1 MKTDIDIFTDEN
13 GFLNLSIGDNDI
25 KISIRDTKALFIEI
39 NKHTYYIDD
48 TTNEQIISKFKT
60 VKK

>member
-13 GFLNLSIGDNDI
+13 GFLNLSVGDNDI